1 MNDCTIKLMSEENCI
16 VYACRQAGVDENTLD
31 FIKES
36 MTTRFFPESKLN
48 YFSEICNISFY
59 VRHFDKNSNE
69 THIKKFEQP
78 NPIYIIKLLTMFDHY
93 LLDEKMPINPF

>member
-1 MNDCTIKLMSEENCI
+1 MNENTIKLMSEENCI

-48 YFSEICNISFY
+48 YILKKTLIKRILNRLNSQIQNI
-59 VRHFDKNSNE
+59 
-69 THIKKFEQP
+69 Q
-78 NPIYIIKLLTMFDHY
+78 
-93 LLDEKMPINPF
+93 